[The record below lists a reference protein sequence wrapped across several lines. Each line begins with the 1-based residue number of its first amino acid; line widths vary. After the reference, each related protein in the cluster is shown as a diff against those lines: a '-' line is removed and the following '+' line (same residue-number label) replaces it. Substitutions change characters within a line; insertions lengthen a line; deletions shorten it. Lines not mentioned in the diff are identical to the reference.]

1 MQSVDQS
8 SETYLYILGVS
19 VIHFGP
25 FFPIFFSFF
34 DELFEPGEGVTVPML
49 AYICIFAAS
58 GLVPRSMRP
67 CNTLIFLDDV
77 GDSAVVV
84 AADGLTDG
92 DNLGI
97 GISVRRLFCLLE
109 EGAGILCFGV
119 GVKMDDAS
127 VGADAGA
134 GAGADAGIAAG
145 ATAGLLISP

>member
-34 DELFEPGEGVTVPML
+34 DEPFEPGEGVTVPIL
-49 AYICIFAAS
+49 AYICILAAS
-58 GLVPRSMRP
+58 GLVPRGMRP
-67 CNTLIFLDDV
+67 CNSLVFLDDV

-84 AADGLTDG
+84 AADDLTDG

-109 EGAGILCFGV
+109 GGTGIFCFGV
-119 GVKMDDAS
+119 GVEMDDAS
-127 VGADAGA
+127 AGA

-145 ATAGLLISP
+145 ATAGLLISA